1 MWALFYAI
9 QPSGVERV
17 VLTTALLGSRHE
29 RDVRDKPDY
38 LLSS

>member
-17 VLTTALLGSRHE
+17 VLTTALLGSRCTIGI
-29 RDVRDKPDY
+29 RDEPDY
-38 LLSS
+38 LFSS